1 MVGFFFVQ
9 INVFGTNADPNVL
22 FARAAQTVVDADVV
36 FQAFAFDDGIIGM
49 VFNHDAAKNIGLADK
64 FGGKAAVGVVVHI
77 AGRTD
82 LLQLTVR
89 HNGDAGR
96 HRHRLFLVVR
106 DHDAGYADLFQ
117 RVDQFELGL
126 LAQFFV
132 QRAERF
138 VKQQDFRTFCQTAC
152 QSDTLLLAAG

>member
-1 MVGFFFVQ
+1 MVRFFFVQ
-9 INVFGTNADPNVL
+9 INVFGTDADPNVL
-22 FARAAQTVVDADVV
+22 FAWAAQTVVDADVV
-36 FQAFAFDDGIIGM
+36 FQTFAFDDSIIGM
-49 VFNHDAAKNIGLADK
+49 VVNHDAAENIGLADE
-64 FGGKAAVGVVVHI
+64 FGGKAAVGVVVHV

-96 HRHRLFLVVR
+96 HRHRFFLVVR
-106 DHDAGYADLFQ
+106 DHDAGYADLFE

-126 LAQFFV
+126 LAQFFIECA
-132 QRAERF
+132 QRF
-138 VKQQDFRTFCQTAC
+138 VKQQDFRTLCQAAC